1 MPIYEFVCEDCGHEF
16 ETLLRNRD
24 EVAGLKCP
32 KCESAKLKRLMSV
45 AATVVKDS
53 GASSK
58 PSIESHKCDS
68 GSCAYLNLPGHE
80 R

>member
-16 ETLLRNRD
+16 ETLLRSRD
-24 EVAGLKCP
+24 EIDSLRCP
-32 KCESAKLKRLMSV
+32 RCEGSRLKRLMSV

-53 GASSK
+53 GSSK
-58 PSIESHKCDS
+58 PSIETHKCDS